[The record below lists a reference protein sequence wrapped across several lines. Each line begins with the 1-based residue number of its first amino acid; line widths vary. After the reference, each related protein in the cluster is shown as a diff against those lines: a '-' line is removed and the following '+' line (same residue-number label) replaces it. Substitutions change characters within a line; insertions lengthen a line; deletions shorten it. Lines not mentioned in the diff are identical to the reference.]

1 MNWWRHGWAAW
12 DRFWF
17 HPRSSLTLA
26 VIRIATGAMLAY
38 IHVVWLL
45 RLEEFLGPHS
55 LITAE
60 LNQELHRNDFS
71 WSYLRFIE
79 STALLVAHQVIA
91 IAVSLCVCLGFLT
104 RLMTPLAWWMT
115 LMVCHRMTGFLFG
128 LDQVVMMLTMYLSL
142 APVGARLSLD
152 ALLATCL
159 RRRFPPPA
167 AWLTWL
173 FPEPQPSALT
183 TVSMRLIQIHL
194 CIVYLFGG
202 LAKLRGEMWW
212 DGSAMWFSAVAYEYQ
227 SLDLTWLG
235 HQPVLAAIIT
245 HLTVFW
251 ETFYCFLVWRAPWR
265 SVMLGMAVIVHGG
278 IALFL
283 GMITFGCMMI
293 VANMAFIE
301 PEFFERLL
309 GRLRPAR

>member
-1 MNWWRHGWAAW
+1 MTGWRHCWEAW

-17 HPRSSLTLA
+17 HPRSPLTLA
-26 VIRIATGAMLAY
+26 LIRIATGGMLAY
-38 IHVVWLL
+38 MHAIWLL
-45 RLEEFLGPHS
+45 RLEDFLGPQA

-60 LNQELHRNDFS
+60 LNQELHRNDFC
-71 WSYLRFIE
+71 WSYLW
-79 STALLVAHQVIA
+79 LLDSSSLLIAHQWTA
-91 IAVSLCVCLGFLT
+91 IAVSLCVGVGFLT
-104 RLMTPLAWWMT
+104 RLMTPLAWLMT
-115 LMVCHRMTGFLFG
+115 LMICHRMTGFLFG
-128 LDQVVMMLTMYLSL
+128 LDQVVMMLIMYLII
-142 APVGARLSLD
+142 APAGARLSLD
-152 ALLATCL
+152 AALGPRCRGRSAS
-159 RRRFPPPA
+159 PPA
-167 AWLTWL
+167 WLAWL
-173 FPEPQPSALT
+173 FPEPSPSSLT

-235 HQPVLAAIIT
+235 HWPLLGAIIT

-251 ETFYCFLVWRAPWR
+251 ETFYGFLVWRAPWR
-265 SVMLGMAVIVHGG
+265 WVMLGMAVLVHGG

-283 GMITFGCMMI
+283 GMVTFGWMMI

-301 PEFFERLL
+301 PENFERFL
-309 GRLRPAR
+309 GRKPAAG